1 MTNKTYSELIK
12 IPTFKGR
19 FQYLNLHGEVGFET
33 FGFDRYLNQAFYKSN
48 EWRRFRN
55 SVIIRDNCCDLG
67 VEGYDILNSKV
78 IIHHI
83 NPITA
88 EDIINRTDK
97 LFSLENVICV
107 TENTHRAIH
116 YGDERIFLNEKTLT
130 IRRPNDTCPWR
141 L

>member
-12 IPTFKGR
+12 IPTFEGR

-67 VEGYDILNSKV
+67 IEGYDILNSKV

-88 EDIINRTDK
+88 EDIIYRTDK

-141 L
+141 